1 MSHRRQPP
9 LVAAAAAVASLACG
23 ASALA
28 QPKPQAKWEAPAE
41 AKQLQNPVKTD
52 GRTVERGSQLF
63 HLHCVGCHGDSG
75 VGDGR
80 MGKVLGYKPADL
92 TLEKLAQQTDGEIFW
107 KISKGREPMPTWEK
121 QLNARER
128 WDLVS
133 YIRTLLKPS
142 K

>member
-1 MSHRRQPP
+1 MDGRRR
-9 LVAAAAAVASLACG
+9 LLACALLLALAAGAAA
-23 ASALA
+23 
-28 QPKPQAKWEAPAE
+28 QTKPQPKWEAPPE
-41 AKQLQNPVKTD
+41 ASQVQNPVKTD

-63 HLHCVGCHGDSG
+63 QLHCVGCHGESG
-75 VGDGR
+75 IGDGK

-92 TLEKLAQQTDGEIFW
+92 TLEKLNQQSDGEIYW

-121 QLNARER
+121 QLTSRER

-133 YIRTLLKPS
+133 YLRTLLKPA